1 MRKELTC
8 LLVGLQSAVVQ
19 LLLEY
24 SIFEEEPQN
33 TFVGNLAADLGT
45 NAIKAD
51 LSFVDASHQF
61 FRNIQKYRNQT
72 LFRISSMHLITNS
85 NVKLF
90 SEDLFHINSLDSVLR
105 TRIVIDRE
113 RYCSGEESC
122 LFRIK
127 LSLSPSFF
135 SHRHQALA
143 VTVEIIDI
151 NDNHPFFDHQSIHF
165 RIYESQ
171 QVGTKLSLPMA
182 SDFDSP
188 SFSIYKY
195 QLIPNFNG
203 TFDTQRQARM
213 TGIDESQFNIESRA
227 ASATSLLKEETLF
240 LVLRKPLDREN
251 RQQYQTVL
259 CAVDGGLP
267 SLSSC
272 LDISIEVLDV
282 NDNNPSFRNSTYHFS
297 VREDITVNIADR
309 RHE

>member
-1 MRKELTC
+1 MRKGLTC

-24 SIFEEEPQN
+24 SIFEEEPPN
-33 TFVGNLAADLGT
+33 TFVANLAADLVA
-45 NAIKAD
+45 NIVKPD
-51 LSFVDASHQF
+51 LSFFDASHQL
-61 FRNIQKYRNQT
+61 FRNTLDRNRAI
-72 LFRISSMHLITNS
+72 FRISSMHLIKSS

-90 SEDLFHINSLDSVLR
+90 TEDLFHINSFDSVLR

-122 LFRIK
+122 LFRIE
-127 LSLSPSFF
+127 LSLSSSFF
-135 SHRHQALA
+135 SHLHQTLT

-171 QVGTKLSLPMA
+171 QVGAKLSLPMA

-213 TGIDESQFNIESRA
+213 TGIDESQFNNESKV
-227 ASATSLLKEETLF
+227 SATSLLKEETLF

-251 RQQYQTVL
+251 KQHYQTVL

-297 VREDITVNIADR
+297 AREDITVNIVAWKYK
-309 RHE
+309 